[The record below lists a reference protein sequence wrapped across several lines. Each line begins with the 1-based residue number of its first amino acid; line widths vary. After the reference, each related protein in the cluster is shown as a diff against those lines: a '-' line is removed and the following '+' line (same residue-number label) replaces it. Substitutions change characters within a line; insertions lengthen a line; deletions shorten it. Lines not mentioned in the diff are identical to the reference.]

1 MSQFSNTVEEME
13 FDSLLRDLLDK
24 MSDDE
29 IFRTDAN
36 QILGALNK
44 KSTKTRKRKVNRSL
58 FDARKIIAEQ
68 RRAKE
73 SKANVTT
80 KSESK
85 EESDVVVESVDESI
99 YSTLSVETQLV
110 LAAKVQKIVDSV
122 SLDQLHLLTDRQL
135 HADLCDSWPSYRDR
149 WENMSTEESKKLSVH
164 LQKLLD
170 ASKTKRKATQP
181 KVSKPV
187 KRENANAEVSSQ
199 QIIISKIRE
208 IVHTIPD
215 NAIGS
220 TTSDMVVKELAE
232 VCTFEEEN
240 LGDITALAAQILR
253 DVQFFNGIEI
263 QDVQS
268 RSAKLRKLVKDLP
281 KDRINTVTE
290 AYLVDTF
297 SSKHAKDLRGA
308 KSKEGLR
315 EDARRVLE
323 SARLVFGNSVQSAP
337 VPPKEENHV
346 APEVQSKTEQPDDVD
361 ANKQNRISQLLTDCV
376 MMTGGDFG
384 VVRAQLDEME
394 TYIQRTLENPEYPQS
409 QIEKWNNV
417 KDLANW
423 IKQEQETD
431 DVIEQ
436 IKQNA
441 EPVSRKRGFVKH
453 YNPGECVTVA
463 QGFLNSISTTELV
476 KLLNDPNA
484 TSIIS
489 KKIADQGNPL
499 TTGLTNAV
507 RVQIQQL
514 RNECNISLR

>member
-1 MSQFSNTVEEME
+1 
-13 FDSLLRDLLDK
+13 
-24 MSDDE
+24 
-29 IFRTDAN
+29 
-36 QILGALNK
+36 
-44 KSTKTRKRKVNRSL
+44 
-58 FDARKIIAEQ
+58 
-68 RRAKE
+68 
-73 SKANVTT
+73 
-80 KSESK
+80 
-85 EESDVVVESVDESI
+85 
-99 YSTLSVETQLV
+99 
-110 LAAKVQKIVDSV
+110 
-122 SLDQLHLLTDRQL
+122 
-135 HADLCDSWPSYRDR
+135 
-149 WENMSTEESKKLSVH
+149 MSTEESKKLSVH